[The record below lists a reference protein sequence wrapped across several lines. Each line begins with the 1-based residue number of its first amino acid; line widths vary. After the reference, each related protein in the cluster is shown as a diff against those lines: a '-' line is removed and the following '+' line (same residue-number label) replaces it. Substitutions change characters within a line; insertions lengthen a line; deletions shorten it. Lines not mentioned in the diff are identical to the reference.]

1 MSNLK
6 LKINVADSAKRTE
19 ELEIAKVLSQPEK
32 YSGDP
37 TLSRYQNETD
47 ECVWVEVTSQPMGSL
62 LFLQFGKPSLII
74 KELLSRCNPSAQPT
88 IKIWSLDK
96 SKLLNDYEPS
106 NKSTTTTIYVGN
118 KTIKRWFR
126 NSKIIKVVTPWLMQC
141 SSLTNV
147 RSVLITLTGQ
157 ENDIT
162 TADNAINVMEPYES
176 E

>member
-19 ELEIAKVLSQPEK
+19 ELEIAKVLSHPEK

-47 ECVWVEVTSQPMGSL
+47 ECVWVEVTSEPMGSL

-74 KELLSRCNPSAQPT
+74 KELLSRCNPSAQP
-88 IKIWSLDK
+88 IIRIWSLDK
-96 SKLLNDYEPS
+96 SKLLNDYTPS
-106 NKSTTTTIYVGN
+106 NKSVTTSIYVG
-118 KTIKRWFR
+118 IKQLKRIFR
-126 NSKIIKVVTPWLMQC
+126 KPKNLRVATPWLMQC

-157 ENDIT
+157 EKDIT
-162 TADNAINVMEPYES
+162 LADNAINSMEPYET